1 MAESMIFYKSF
12 RDAIKKCNEADAL
25 AAYEAILDY
34 GLDGIEPK
42 NIGSIPSMIFDL
54 VKPQIDANI
63 RRRESGKKGGRPH
76 AQEKTNGFEIKKP
89 MVIKSVNHRLSEEK
103 PNGCVSEKPNVNVN
117 DNDNV
122 NDNVNVVKGKRASAF
137 TPPDVSEVRSYCQER
152 HNSVDPEKFV
162 DFYASKGWFVG
173 KNKMKDWKA
182 AVRNWEKGEAK
193 SKPITQAQDYI
204 RSDYDIDAIER
215 ALVKNG

>member
-1 MAESMIFYKSF
+1 MTRKSCIIY
-12 RDAIKKCNEADAL
+12 DSWGQIIKSLPKDQAGELIKAVCAYAFDDIETEISDPAL
-25 AAYEAILDY
+25 SA
-34 GLDGIEPK
+34 
-42 NIGSIPSMIFDL
+42 IFDMI
-54 VKPQIDANI
+54 Q
-63 RRRESGKKGGRPH
+63 KKLDKDL
-76 AQEKTNGFEIKKP
+76 QTY
-89 MVIKSVNHRLSEEK
+89 EEK
-103 PNGCVSEKPNVNVN
+103 VERLKKNRLMKSARKDSSQTEIMLKSDRNQHEIDSVTVTDTVT
-117 DNDNV
+117 DNNNIKV
-122 NDNVNVVKGKRASAF
+122 IGKRASAF

-152 HNSVDPEKFV
+152 HNSVDPERFV

-193 SKPITQAQDYI
+193 SKPITQVQDYI